1 MDDDFV
7 DLPEHSRLAA
17 IKALFRRDTRSREL
31 AVLDA
36 AASQSLVDGGQ
47 FTDDPDR
54 RALFLSDVARR
65 VMLNGTMKT
74 QTFLRRLYH
83 FSKAQA
89 MAVIKE
95 ARIELAADMATARE
109 ELRGVANARI
119 EDIMRRAVKAC
130 DIGSEIKAM
139 KEWLRLHGLYVIE
152 GAGLGD
158 YAALMRKITA
168 EADASIV
175 EAEFYVKD
183 ETEPGE
189 APQSWALPERVHV
202 LEEDKD
208 DNES

>member
-1 MDDDFV
+1 
-7 DLPEHSRLAA
+7 
-17 IKALFRRDTRSREL
+17 
-31 AVLDA
+31 
-36 AASQSLVDGGQ
+36 
-47 FTDDPDR
+47 
-54 RALFLSDVARR
+54 
-65 VMLNGTMKT
+65 MLNGTMKT
-74 QTFLRRLYH
+74 QGFLRRLYH

-168 EADASIV
+168 ESDASIID
-175 EAEFYVKD
+175 AEFFVKD
-183 ETEPGE
+183 EAESGE
-189 APQSWALPERVHV
+189 APQSWALPECVQV
-202 LEEDKD
+202 MEEDKD
-208 DNES
+208 DDES